1 MMKNFLSRIDIL
13 MLRENAPGTIVFG
26 ASMRFTEAEN
36 GNSVANRLK
45 ETLRE
50 MRHVAATV
58 DLRAKIEGMK
68 RFGIRPERLIG
79 LNTPQLRTIA
89 RATCRNQALA
99 EALWETGIHDARIL
113 ASLVGDPATI
123 TRTTMDKW
131 VRDFASWDVCD
142 ACCCNLFDRS
152 PYAWNQIRKWAAKR
166 DEFVRR
172 AAFST
177 IAGLAVHDK
186 AAGGQVFIDA
196 LPLIEKYAFDDRN
209 FVKKA
214 VNWALRNIG
223 KRNEILRPE
232 AIACAERVG
241 TQGTP
246 SARWI
251 AADAL
256 RELRSAKPKTHPVRS

>member
-1 MMKNFLSRIDIL
+1 
-13 MLRENAPGTIVFG
+13 VFG
-26 ASMRFTEAEN
+26 VRMRFTEAEN
-36 GNSVANRLK
+36 GKSVANRLK

-50 MRHVAATV
+50 MRRVAETG
-58 DLRAKIEGMK
+58 DFRGKIEGME
-68 RFGIRPERLIG
+68 RFGIRPVRAIG
-79 LNTPQLRTIA
+79 LNTPQLRAIA
-89 RATCRNQALA
+89 RATGRNQALA

-113 ASLVGDPATI
+113 AALVGDPGTI

-131 VRDFASWDVCD
+131 ARDFASWDVCD

-152 PYAWNQIRKWAAKR
+152 PHAWSQIRKWAAKR

-186 AAGGQVFIDA
+186 AADDQVFIDA

-223 KRNEILRPE
+223 KRNGTLRPE
-232 AIACAERVG
+232 AIACAERVRE
-241 TQGTP
+241 QG
-246 SARWI
+246 SSAARWI

-256 RELRSAKPKTHPVRS
+256 RELNRAKPKSRAVRS

>member
-1 MMKNFLSRIDIL
+1 MKNFLSRIDIL
-13 MLRENAPGTIVFG
+13 MLRETAPGTICFG
-26 ASMRFTEAEN
+26 VSMHFTEAEN
-36 GNSVANRLK
+36 GNGVASRLK

-50 MRHVAATV
+50 MRRVAATG
-58 DLRAKIEGMK
+58 DSRAKIEGMK
-68 RFGIRPERLIG
+68 RFGIRPERALG
-79 LNTPQLRTIA
+79 LTTPQLRTIA
-89 RATCRNQALA
+89 RATGRSQPLA

-113 ASLVGDPATI
+113 ASLIGDPVTI
-123 TRTTMDKW
+123 TRATMDKW
-131 VRDFASWDVCD
+131 TRDFASWDVCD

-152 PYAWNQIRKWAAKR
+152 LHAWSQIPKWAAKH

-172 AAFST
+172 AAFAT

-186 AAGGQVFIDA
+186 ASENHVFIDA

-214 VNWALRNIG
+214 VNWSLRNIG
-223 KRNEILRPE
+223 KRNETLCPE
-232 AIACAERVG
+232 AIACAQRIRA
-241 TQGTP
+241 QGTS

-256 RELRSAKPKTHPVRS
+256 RELNRAKPKSRSMRS

>member
-13 MLRENAPGTIVFG
+13 MLRETAPGTIGFG
-26 ASMRFTEAEN
+26 VSMHSTEAEN
-36 GNSVANRLK
+36 GKSVANRLT

-50 MRHVAATV
+50 MRRVAETESA
-58 DLRAKIEGMK
+58 
-68 RFGIRPERLIG
+68 PG

-89 RATCRNQALA
+89 RATGRNQALA
-99 EALWETGIHDARIL
+99 EALWETGVHDARIL
-113 ASLVGDPATI
+113 AALVGEPGTI

-131 VRDFASWDVCD
+131 ACDFASWDVCD

-152 PYAWNQIRKWAAKR
+152 PHVWSQIRKWAAKR

-172 AAFST
+172 AAFAT
-177 IAGLAVHDK
+177 IAALAVHDK
-186 AAGGQVFIDA
+186 AADDQVFIDA

-223 KRNEILRPE
+223 KRNGTLRPQ
-232 AIACAERVG
+232 AIACAERIGV
-241 TQGTP
+241 QGTP

-251 AADAL
+251 AADTL
-256 RELRSAKPKTHPVRS
+256 RELNRAKPKTRPVRS